1 MGLYRDDGL
10 LILHNINGQQIDCV
24 RKNIIQIFKNI
35 FIGYLIDIE
44 TNLKTV
50 NFLDTTFNLNNGTL
64 RPYEKPNDSLLDI
77 TRSSN
82 HPPRIIKQLPKIISY
97 RLSKKSSNEEV
108 FNESKEEFENVLKQC
123 I

>member
-50 NFLDTTFNLNNGTL
+50 NFLDITFNLNNGTL

-82 HPPRIIKQLPKIISY
+82 HPLRIIKQLPKIISY

-108 FNESKEEFENVLKQC
+108 FNESKEEFENALKQC